1 MGKEIQIGQ
10 IGLGYWGK
18 NLMRVFSEIEGCRI
32 AHGCDQNE
40 NILGDLRRMYPDTHF
55 SVEYENMLADD
66 DVDAVIIATE
76 TPSHYSL
83 AMEALRAGKHVFVEK
98 PMAQTSEEAQSLVKE
113 SQSQNRKLMVGHLLL
128 YHPAFLY
135 VRDLIHSGDL
145 GQVYYIYSVR
155 VNLGIVRQN
164 ENAFES
170 LAPHDISIV
179 LEYMQAKPTAV
190 SAQGQ
195 SYLQPGIEDVAF
207 ALIHFEDGKI
217 AHLHTSWLD
226 PHKVRRV
233 TVVGSRQMAVIDD
246 VKGTEKVRLY
256 DKGVD
261 VEPTEATFVD
271 YANAMTLRS
280 GDIRIPKIEMS
291 EPLAEECRHFIQCI
305 QTDNTPRSDGQN
317 GLDVVRVLEAARKS
331 LKNGGIQISLG

>member
-1 MGKEIQIGQ
+1 
-10 IGLGYWGK
+10 
-18 NLMRVFSEIEGCRI
+18 
-32 AHGCDQNE
+32 
-40 NILGDLRRMYPDTHF
+40 
-55 SVEYENMLADD
+55 MLADD

-280 GDIRIPKIEMS
+280 GDIRIPKIDMS

>member
-1 MGKEIQIGQ
+1 MGKEIRIGQ

-18 NLMRVFSEIEGCRI
+18 NLLRVFSGIEGCRVT
-32 AHGCDQNE
+32 HGCDQNE
-40 NILGDLRRMYPDTHF
+40 SILGPLKRAYPDTRF
-55 SVEYENMLADD
+55 SVEYENLLVAA
-66 DVDAVIIATE
+66 DVDAVVIATE
-76 TPSHYSL
+76 TPTHFSL

-98 PMAQTSEEAQSLVKE
+98 PMAQTTDEARMLVKE
-113 SQSQNRKLMVGHLLL
+113 SANQDRKLMVGHLLL
-128 YHPAFLY
+128 YHPAFLH
-135 VRDLIHSGDL
+135 VRDLIHNGDL

-170 LAPHDISIV
+170 LAPHDISV
-179 LEYMQAKPTAV
+179 ALEYMQAEPIAV

-195 SYLQPGIEDVAF
+195 SYLQPGVEDVAF

-280 GDIRIPKIEMS
+280 GEIRIPKIDMS
-291 EPLAEECRHFIQCI
+291 EPLAEECRHFIECI
-305 QTDNTPRSDGQN
+305 QSDEIPRSGGQN
-317 GLDVVRVLEAARKS
+317 GLAVVRVLEAARES
-331 LKNGGIQISLG
+331 LQKGGIQIGLE

>member
-18 NLMRVFSEIEGCRI
+18 NLMRVFSEMEGCRVT
-32 AHGCDQNE
+32 HGCDQNE
-40 NILGDLRRMYPDTHF
+40 NILGDLRKMYPDTHF

-83 AMEALRAGKHVFVEK
+83 AMESLRAGKHVFVEK

-135 VRDLIHSGDL
+135 VRDLIHNGDL

-280 GDIRIPKIEMS
+280 GDIRIPKIEMR

-331 LKNGGIQISLG
+331 LKNGGTQISLG

>member
-18 NLMRVFSEIEGCRI
+18 NLIRVFSEMEGCRVT
-32 AHGCDQNE
+32 HGCDQNE
-40 NILGDLRRMYPDTHF
+40 NILGDLRKMYPDTHF
-55 SVEYENMLADD
+55 SMEYENMLADD

-280 GDIRIPKIEMS
+280 GDIRIPKIDMS